1 MQRIPRPF
9 PSWPERVRSPKGS
22 VNAKYLPVFRQEPAM
37 KQEAKRTPRWPGRPG
52 VLVIALAS
60 VMAMAWVVAA
70 VSARANEKGLDTARL
85 TNLVREDCGSCHGL
99 TLKGGLGKPLTPDH
113 LRAWSHEQIVAIILD
128 GVPGTP
134 MPPWRPLLSE
144 AEVQWIAER
153 LQKGD
158 LQ

>member
-1 MQRIPRPF
+1 LFCRRFFAQT
-9 PSWPERVRSPKGS
+9 RSAF
-22 VNAKYLPVFRQEPAM
+22 VVTLCAKAGLWA
-37 KQEAKRTPRWPGRPG
+37 
-52 VLVIALAS
+52 ALAF
-60 VMAMAWVVAA
+60 AA
-70 VSARANEKGLDTARL
+70 ASASANETGLDTARL

-99 TLKGGLGKPLTPDH
+99 TLKGGLGKPLTPEH
-113 LRAWSHEQIVAIILD
+113 LRIWSHDQLVAIILD

-158 LQ
+158 LP